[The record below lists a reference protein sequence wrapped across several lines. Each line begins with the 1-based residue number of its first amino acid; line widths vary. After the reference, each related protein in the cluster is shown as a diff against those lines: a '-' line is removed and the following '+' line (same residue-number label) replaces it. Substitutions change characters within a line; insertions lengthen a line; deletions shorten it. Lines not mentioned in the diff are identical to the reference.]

1 MTKQKLSK
9 VLMTGVLIV
18 GAVCWVLM
26 STSEPRASM
35 TMASDK
41 SEYHSDDDI
50 VLTLKPDWARP
61 LHKELR
67 NSLSFYV
74 HDSRSG
80 AELFTSK
87 AKRFSGE
94 DPTVRDEEFEVWRE
108 DRSLQIR
115 GRISSTGEQT
125 SITFDGF
132 GTFQISLPAI
142 LELSFWY
149 SPLKPDPLDSLEDY
163 SNEITISVV
172 K

>member
-9 VLMTGVLIV
+9 VLMTVVLVV

-26 STSEPRASM
+26 STSEPPASM
-35 TMASDK
+35 TMTSDK
-41 SEYHSDDDI
+41 SEYHSDEYI

-61 LHKELR
+61 LHRELR
-67 NSLSFYV
+67 NSLSLYV

-80 AELFTSK
+80 AELFASQ
-87 AKRFSGE
+87 AKKFSRE

-108 DRSLQIR
+108 DQPLQIR
-115 GRISSTGEQT
+115 GRISSTGEQS

-132 GTFQISLPAI
+132 GTFPISLPSS